1 MQRRLVLA
9 FATGLMQLASI
20 VYSVELPCFRR
31 YFETEDNNQE
41 VIKCEEQ
48 MTELWET
55 VNCDDEDDDIEK
67 NIHM

>member
-31 YFETEDNNQE
+31 YFETEGSNQE
-41 VIKCEEQ
+41 VIKWEEQ
-48 MTELWET
+48 MTEL
-55 VNCDDEDDDIEK
+55 
-67 NIHM
+67 